1 VKALLIVPHILQQR
15 MQIDHRV
22 SVVLPD
28 DGEKLTFGGA
38 KGVRRR
44 RFEVLGDLGTDVRRI
59 GRFACG
65 LLVDALEPGPLGAG
79 GVPLVAVG
87 GDVADV
93 PLGIYRGPQS
103 TVGVRRWRRGRI
115 RACAF
120 A

>member
-1 VKALLIVPHILQQR
+1 MLV
-15 MQIDHRV
+15 
-22 SVVLPD
+22 
-28 DGEKLTFGGA
+28 
-38 KGVRRR
+38 
-44 RFEVLGDLGTDVRRI
+44 DLGTNVRRI

-103 TVGVRRWRRGRI
+103 TVGVRRWRRGRM
-115 RACAF
+115 RAF
-120 A
+120 AFA